1 MQAKIVYIKLFG
13 GVALNLLRGIRVLD
27 MTRLY
32 PGPFCTMLMADMG
45 AEVIKV
51 ESLVEGDYMRA
62 MGPAG
67 DGADSLYFQNLNRNK
82 KSISLNLKKALGV
95 ELFMRLAATADVIIE
110 GFRPG
115 VVASLGIDYEEVKII
130 NGEIIYCSISGY
142 GQDGPYRERA
152 GHDINYMALAGILS
166 ISGQE
171 GGPPL
176 FPGIQVGDVGG
187 GSLMALTGI
196 LAALLARTAGRGG
209 CYIDVS
215 MLDGLISWLPMPL
228 ADHFSGG
235 EVARGRAML
244 NGGWA
249 CYNVYRTADGLYM
262 SLGALEPKFWV
273 EFCHAAGCPSLIDRQ
288 YEDNQ
293 ERLKK
298 EVAGIM
304 ASRTRK
310 EWEEIF
316 AQFDAC
322 CEPVLTLEEMACHPQ
337 VAARKMVAGS
347 GAAFPFKIS
356 GAVPKMNPAPMLGQH
371 TDQLLLES
379 GLTAEEI
386 DILEEAG
393 VLHRA

>member
-1 MQAKIVYIKLFG
+1 MFG
-13 GVALNLLRGIRVLD
+13 GVALDLLRGIRVLD

-32 PGPFCTMLMADMG
+32 PGPFCTMMMADMG

-67 DGADSLYFQNLNRNK
+67 EVDSLYFQNLNRNK
-82 KSISLNLKKALGV
+82 KSISLNLKKARGV
-95 ELFMRLAATADVIIE
+95 DLFMRLAATADVIIE

-115 VVASLGIDYEEVKII
+115 VVASLGIDYEEVKKVKQ
-130 NGEIIYCSISGY
+130 EIIYCSLSGY

-166 ISGQE
+166 ISGQK

-196 LAALLARTAGRGG
+196 LAALLSRTAGRGG

-244 NGGWA
+244 NGRLA

-262 SLGALEPKFWV
+262 SLGALEPKFWM
-273 EFCHAAGCPSLIDRQ
+273 EFCRAVGCPELIERQ
-288 YEDNQ
+288 YDDDQ
-293 ERLKK
+293 ESLKK
-298 EVAGIM
+298 IIAGIM
-304 ASRTRK
+304 DSRTRK
-310 EWEEIF
+310 EWEEVF
-316 AQFDAC
+316 TAFDAC

-337 VAARKMVAGS
+337 VIERRMVEAS
-347 GAAFPFKIS
+347 GAAFPIKVS
-356 GAVPKMNPAPMLGQH
+356 GEEPKVNPAPLLGQH
-371 TDQLLLES
+371 TAQLLLEA